1 MHQLS
6 IAWAEFLVLNNG
18 FKNATVSLETPC
30 CAAFVHERT
39 CDSVVATA
47 VDPGVGCILEC
58 PSTSPTRAAAVSS
71 SLDVTAFRVNHAQPG
86 KAFLAMYQKRARI
99 SRGLQQCCDVGFT
112 RNVILKPSRGA
123 VHDIH
128 SLDPWMKNYARF
140 CQSNSLQEKLRWAKP
155 QGCCCFW
162 CCSGRL
168 YVVLSIVR
176 LLTEHDKHGFN
187 VKPSI
192 RI

>member
-1 MHQLS
+1 MYIFQVCNTKNLARPFLELVFTYVVIQNLLFHENNFMHQLS

-39 CDSVVATA
+39 CDSDVAIA

-112 RNVILKPSRGA
+112 RVVILKPSRGA
-123 VHDIH
+123 AQGLH
-128 SLDPWMKNYARF
+128 SLEP
-140 CQSNSLQEKLRWAKP
+140 
-155 QGCCCFW
+155 
-162 CCSGRL
+162 
-168 YVVLSIVR
+168 
-176 LLTEHDKHGFN
+176 
-187 VKPSI
+187 
-192 RI
+192 